1 MRFKCLNGIC
11 WCVMEGGEIGGVNGE
26 VRSGS
31 EGTVVPFEGEENGN
45 SVSKNT
51 TCLEM

>member
-1 MRFKCLNGIC
+1 
-11 WCVMEGGEIGGVNGE
+11 MEGGEIGGVNGE